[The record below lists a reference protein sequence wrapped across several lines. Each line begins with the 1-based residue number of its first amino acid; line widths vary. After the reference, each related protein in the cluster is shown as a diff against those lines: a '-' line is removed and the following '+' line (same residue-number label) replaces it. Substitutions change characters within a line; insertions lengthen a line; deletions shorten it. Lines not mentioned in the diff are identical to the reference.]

1 MVLRPLAFLVLGW
14 LLACEERSP
23 VGPSPRGA
31 DRPVALGPSEMET
44 CSDAAAKSGGA
55 NRLAQALGLCLER
68 ELPGPFALRLEVQ
81 VSPAGARLV
90 AQAGANPLIPASLLE
105 TCITQKIRD
114 WSVRPVDEVVSSST
128 GLVEMMSLELGREQ
142 GGDLQVRSQSTCT
155 PPLPGAPLV
164 AAMEPLEMAPDCE
177 GPLGSAAK
185 QPGPMVFAL
194 NIVRAQAEKGAVCSP
209 VTEGLPSGFI
219 TCMCADLLARDAAK
233 AARRPP
239 SEGKARALVAPQGHR
254 HWIVRRR
261 IAGRPVYHRLEGLP
275 IPAP

>member
-1 MVLRPLAFLVLGW
+1 MK
-14 LLACEERSP
+14 
-23 VGPSPRGA
+23 
-31 DRPVALGPSEMET
+31 T

-81 VSPAGARLV
+81 VSSEGARLV
-90 AQAGANPLIPASLLE
+90 AQAGANPLIPASILE
-105 TCITQKIRD
+105 TCISQKIRG
-114 WSVRPVDEVVSSST
+114 WSVRPVEAVLSSAT
-128 GLVEMMSLELGREQ
+128 GLVETMSLELGREQ
-142 GGDLQVRSQSTCT
+142 GGDLQVRSQSSCT
-155 PPLPGAPLV
+155 PPLPGPPLI

-177 GPLGSAAK
+177 GPLGSAA
-185 QPGPMVFAL
+185 QHPGPMVFGL

-233 AARRPP
+233 EARRSP
-239 SEGKARALVAPQGHR
+239 SERSEKAVEAPQGHR

-275 IPAP
+275 VLGP